1 MVGKVTDNG
10 YMKIIEN
17 GNIPANLPIKP
28 LVDEAPLYD
37 RPSKRPD
44 FQDEFQQLNL
54 STLEESENH
63 NGAFLNLLASPN
75 IACKEWVY
83 QQYDHMV
90 RINSVILPGSDA
102 AIIRIKGSAKGVGI
116 SLDCNSRYCYLDP
129 YLGGVIAV
137 AEGARNMVCSGVKPL
152 AMTNC
157 LNFGNPE
164 KPEIMWQFKES
175 VSGMSEASRFLK
187 TPVVSG
193 NVSFYN
199 ETQGVAIYPTPVVG
213 MIGLIP
219 DCSKAI
225 TQFFKKEGDVII
237 LLGETKEELG
247 GSEYLKILHN
257 KERGKPPELVLDLES
272 RLHEVCLETIR
283 QGLVK
288 SAHDCSEGGLAIAIA
303 ESAVS
308 GPVTLGAEI
317 SLESS
322 IRKDALLFG
331 ESQSRIILSANK
343 KHIEKIIGIA
353 EKKDV
358 PVTIIGKVIKNSLKV
373 NINSRSVIE
382 LSCGKI
388 KKAWKDTIKGYME
401 N

>member
-1 MVGKVTDNG
+1 
-10 YMKIIEN
+10 
-17 GNIPANLPIKP
+17 
-28 LVDEAPLYD
+28 
-37 RPSKRPD
+37 
-44 FQDEFQQLNL
+44 
-54 STLEESENH
+54 
-63 NGAFLNLLASPN
+63 
-75 IACKEWVY
+75 
-83 QQYDHMV
+83 
-90 RINSVILPGSDA
+90 
-102 AIIRIKGSAKGVGI
+102 
-116 SLDCNSRYCYLDP
+116 
-129 YLGGVIAV
+129 
-137 AEGARNMVCSGVKPL
+137 
-152 AMTNC
+152 
-157 LNFGNPE
+157 
-164 KPEIMWQFKES
+164 
-175 VSGMSEASRFLK
+175 MSEASRFLK

-257 KERGKPPELVLDLES
+257 KERGKPPELVLDVES
-272 RLHEVCLETIR
+272 RLHEMCLETIR

-308 GPVTLGAEI
+308 GPVTFGAEI

-353 EKKDV
+353 EKNDV
-358 PVTIIGKVIKNSLKV
+358 PATIIGKVIKNSIKV
-373 NINSRSVIE
+373 NINSRSVID
-382 LSCGKI
+382 LSCVKI